1 MGLPLL
7 KKCRYSDRLGRLPE
21 EVLMEIMLN
30 LRAGDLQNLKSVSK
44 FWNSFV
50 SNPDFVK
57 IHFNHSQSHHQHQI
71 LFKTLQIIADP
82 LNQPR
87 YEHHHFGIN
96 TNNMHRKVDF
106 HIGSDKVL
114 ALKASCDGLLLLQDQ
129 HCPKQLYISN
139 PVTAQFEPLPLFDT
153 LCNDWALVCDTRI
166 QKYKVF
172 AVRCKYLYTLLTL
185 GERTPSWQHYDN
197 QVRKMRS
204 GFNLLS
210 NVLLLNKEL
219 HWLTPEVEGLY
230 SSSGTQLY
238 YFIFSIHVE
247 EYGKFTKTRV
257 PLRLCRQELYAL
269 VKCEA
274 KHLLS
279 DVNGSL
285 CLTFV
290 SHNLLKVFMLEDRD
304 GGIWTKSHVVRL
316 QSLPKHSILFH
327 TFMSEDLCLV
337 AMGGVGRSNLADLI
351 KVLVHVED
359 KLFWYDLKTQEKTLV
374 GLLSKDHKLHRS
386 YFFHLESLVTWDTG
400 NAS

>member
-7 KKCRYSDRLGRLPE
+7 KKCSRYSDRLGRLPE
-21 EVLMEIMLN
+21 EVIIEIMLN
-30 LRAGDLQNLKSVSK
+30 LSAGDLQNLKSVSK
-44 FWNSFV
+44 FWNNFV

-57 IHFNHSQSHHQHQI
+57 IHFNHSQSRQQHQKI
-71 LFKTLQIIADP
+71 LFETFQIIADP
-82 LNQPR
+82 LR
-87 YEHHHFGIN
+87 YEYHLFGIN
-96 TNNMHRKVDF
+96 TDIHRKVDF
-106 HIGSDKVL
+106 QIGSDKVL
-114 ALKASCDGLLLLQDQ
+114 SLKASCDGLLLLQDK
-129 HCPKQLYISN
+129 HSPKQLYISN
-139 PVTAQFEPLPLFDT
+139 PITAQFEPLPLFSF
-153 LCNDWALVCDTRI
+153 LCNDWALVRDSRN

-172 AVRCKYLYTLLTL
+172 ALHCKHLFRVLTL
-185 GERTPSWQHYDN
+185 GETTPSWQRYHN
-197 QVRKMRS
+197 EARHTS
-204 GFNLLS
+204 GHNILS
-210 NVLLLNKEL
+210 NVVFINMEL
-219 HWLTPEVEGLY
+219 HWLTTEVEGEY
-230 SSSGTQLY
+230 SSSNTQLY

-257 PLRLCRQELYAL
+257 PLRVCRQELYEF
-269 VKCEA
+269 VKCKA

-290 SHNLLKVFMLEDRD
+290 SHNLLKMFMLEDKV

-359 KLFWYDLKTQEKTLV
+359 KLFWYDLKTHEKTLV
-374 GLLSKDHKLHRS
+374 GLLSKDRKLRRS
-386 YFFHLESLVTWDTG
+386 YFFHLESLVTWDPG